1 VVDKLPEGL
10 ATLRE
15 EAATENIHNVAR
27 LEEDWRSGAERFE
40 KPGEL
45 LLAAFDGETLVAI
58 GGLTVEPDTTVHA
71 LRLRRLY
78 VHPDRRKHGIG
89 RALATALTDHGFDF
103 VDLLTLNAGVPG
115 AGQFWDNLGFQ
126 RVTNESRTHELKRSA
141 R

>member
-1 VVDKLPEGL
+1 VVDTLPEGF
-10 ATLRE
+10 AALR
-15 EAATENIHNVAR
+15 AAADAENIRNVAR
-27 LEEDWRSGAERFE
+27 LEENWRSGAERFE

-89 RALATALTDHGFDF
+89 RALATALTDHGFGS

-115 AGQFWDNLGFQ
+115 AGQFWDTLGFR
-126 RVTNESRTHELKRSA
+126 RVTSDSRTHELKRPA